1 MTVGNWLLYTSKL
14 RVCHDR
20 KWTAEA
26 LYNLLDNAV
35 KYTPVGGSVKITV
48 KKGTA
53 FVQIMVSDT
62 GKGIAV
68 ERQGAVVARFY
79 REPEVHDQE
88 GIGIGLYLARK
99 IVQMQGG
106 YMELQAEV
114 GKGSTFTTPY
124 C

>member
-1 MTVGNWLLYTSKL
+1 M
-14 RVCHDR
+14 
-20 KWTAEA
+20 
-26 LYNLLDNAV
+26 
-35 KYTPVGGSVKITV
+35 
-48 KKGTA
+48 
-53 FVQIMVSDT
+53 QIIVSDT

-68 ERQGAVVARFY
+68 ERQGAVFARFY

-114 GKGSTFTTPY
+114 GKGSTFTINLPVE
-124 C
+124 